1 MSSKAIQAIAILL
14 GVIAVILIVFVWQM
28 SRTFAENAAS
38 AKPPAADTQAAPAQP
53 QVLVVI
59 ATSPLAANVPIK
71 KDDVVLTPVT
81 VAPTEYFANVEDVIG
96 RTPLVD
102 LDKGQPVTPRFFKD
116 TNIIA
121 RGVPPGQRAI
131 SLKVDDVV
139 GVGGF
144 IRPGDVVDVLVY
156 IKSATGTPTGE
167 KEKTEDIATQAR
179 MLLKDVLILAYEDH
193 VVEPPKGIDEKDKAK
208 AQQQKRERTAVV
220 AIPEAEVTRVLL
232 GASLGEV
239 RLALHGTQAPDT
251 QVAAAGTTPAAG
263 TAPAADPGIS
273 ALPLSEEAKAKDKEK
288 DKTKTPVPPDQ
299 AITAAELGRV
309 KPVPPPGSKPPP
321 PRPTIE
327 VFRGSKLERVHP

>member
-14 GVIAVILIVFVWQM
+14 GVVAVILIVFVWQM

-38 AKPPAADTQAAPAQP
+38 AQPKAEAQAAPAQP

-59 ATSPLAANVPIK
+59 ATNPLAANIPIK

-156 IKSATGTPTGE
+156 IKAATSTPTGE

-179 MLLKDVLILAYEDH
+179 VLLKDVLILAYEDH
-193 VVEPPKGIDEKDKAK
+193 VVEPPKGIDERDKAK
-208 AQQQKRERTAVV
+208 AQQQKRERTVVV
-220 AIPEAEVTRVLL
+220 AIPETEVTRVLL

-251 QVAAAGTTPAAG
+251 QVAAAAPAAG
-263 TAPAADPGIS
+263 AAPAADPGIS
-273 ALPLSEEAKAKDKEK
+273 ALPLSDEAKAKEKEK
-288 DKTKTPVPPDQ
+288 DKNKAPVPPDQ

-309 KPVPPPGSKPPP
+309 KPVPAPGTKPPP

-327 VFRGSKLERVHP
+327 VFRGSKVERVHP